1 VIASEGRSIQLT
13 CRVLGVSESGFYD
26 WRGRAPSPRAIR
38 QAWLVDLIRE
48 IHVESFQVYGAPRVH
63 AEPTLG
69 RGITVRHNTIALL
82 MRRNGTKGL
91 PNPTQTAPEARHAHR
106 GGPGRPRLRPPRAES
121 AVGHRH
127 HRAPHP

>member
-1 VIASEGRSIQLT
+1 MIASEGRSIQLA
-13 CRVLGVSESGFYD
+13 CRVLGVSESGYYD

-63 AEPTLG
+63 AELTLG
-69 RGITVRHNTIALL
+69 RGITVGHNTVALL
-82 MRRNGTKGL
+82 MRRNVNQRAAQ
-91 PNPTQTAPEARHAHR
+91 PAPAAPEARHAHR
-106 GGPGRPRLRPPRAES
+106 GGPGGPRLRPRRTEP

-127 HRAPHP
+127 HRTPHT